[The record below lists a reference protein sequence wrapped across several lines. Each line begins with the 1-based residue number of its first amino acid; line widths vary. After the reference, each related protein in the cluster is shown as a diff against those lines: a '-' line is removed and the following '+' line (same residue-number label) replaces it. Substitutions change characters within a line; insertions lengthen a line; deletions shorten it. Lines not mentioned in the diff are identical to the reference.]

1 MRTTLPL
8 LMLVL
13 TAAAP
18 APTPASTSAPASAPL
33 LSDPARYAACLGLAV
48 TDPARAV
55 ETASVWR
62 IEGGGA
68 AARHCLGVAYSRQA
82 KFLAATDALE
92 AAARD
97 AQAIGSGLAGLIY
110 GQAGNAALA
119 ADDAARALDLL
130 NSALSLISAPAI
142 QAPLLVDRARA
153 SVALGKNAEA
163 RADLDKAVTITPND
177 AEAWLLRAT
186 LARRETRNADAEAAI
201 ATAVKLAPQSAEVAL
216 EQGNIAAIQ
225 GKGDEARTAW
235 TRAVSLAK
243 DSDAGRTAAA
253 ALKTNG
259 F

>member
-8 LMLVL
+8 LILLL

-18 APTPASTSAPASAPL
+18 APAPAPAPTQAGPMP
-33 LSDPARYAACLGLAV
+33 DPARYAACLGLAV

-68 AARHCLGVAYSRQA
+68 PARHCLGVAYSRQG
-82 KFLAATDALE
+82 KFAAAADALE

-97 AQAIGSGLAGLIY
+97 AQAVGSGLAGLIY

-130 NSALSLISAPAI
+130 NSALSKVTAPVL

-153 SVALGKNAEA
+153 SVALGKTAEA
-163 RADLDKAVTITPND
+163 RADLDAAAKLAPND
-177 AEAWLLRAT
+177 ADAWLLSAT

-201 ATAVKLAPQSAEVAL
+201 ATAAKLAPNSAEVAL

-225 GKGDEARTAW
+225 GKGDEARAAW
-235 TRAVSLAK
+235 ERAVTLAK

-253 ALKTNG
+253 ALKANG
-259 F
+259 L